1 MVRRVRETP
10 LIRPQSVEFVDALMP
25 HQIPLVRLPISI
37 LQCKA
42 HSVRCV
48 ECVRRVGHIRCVGCA
63 AANFFYTHCEPN
75 LAWRILMKLIGATES
90 NELAIYVS

>member
-63 AANFFYTHCEPN
+63 AANFFLYTLRAELG
-75 LAWRILMKLIGATES
+75 LAHFNEANRGYRIK
-90 NELAIYVS
+90 